1 MGHET
6 DSLKRDLER
15 LRLEFDLARR
25 DQERARDGLANRINE
40 LEAKTATGAV
50 VDGTINVLDLERR
63 LVALEEAMPSSSAE
77 LLALASTRVAGLL
90 GVLAHDEA
98 TTVAKLQAIV
108 EKLPSRTITTGGS
121 PYLTRWYLWPEG
133 PRDAEDEGSDL
144 PFAVFIHR
152 FHRGDADRDLHNHP
166 WDLSVAIVLAGG
178 YREERGDEVRVVR
191 PGTVNVIKA
200 DDFHRVDLLNPE
212 MGSWSLF
219 VAGRKTGGWGFRD
232 RTTGTFIPYKNYPK
246 SIST

>member
-1 MGHET
+1 MRHEIDALT
-6 DSLKRDLER
+6 RDLER
-15 LRLEFDLARR
+15 LRLEFNLAKNDHERELRGLARR
-25 DQERARDGLANRINE
+25 INN
-40 LEAKTATGAV
+40 LETVIASIDVSA
-50 VDGTINVLDLERR
+50 LERR
-63 LVALEEAMPSSSAE
+63 LVALEEAMPSSNAE

-98 TTVAKLQAIV
+98 TTIAKLKTIV

-144 PFAVFIHR
+144 PFAMFIHR
-152 FHRGDADRDLHNHP
+152 FHRGDADREQHNHP

-178 YREERGDEVRVVR
+178 YREERGDEVKIFT
-191 PGTVNVIKA
+191 PGTINVIKA

-219 VAGRKTGGWGFRD
+219 VAGRKAGGWGFRD
-232 RTTGTFIPYKNYPK
+232 KATGAFIPQREYLASKGL
-246 SIST
+246 TE

>member
-1 MGHET
+1 MRHEIDALT
-6 DSLKRDLER
+6 RDLER
-15 LRLEFDLARR
+15 LQLEFRLAKDDHERELRNLSRR
-25 DQERARDGLANRINE
+25 IDN
-40 LEAKTATGAV
+40 LETVIASIDVSA
-50 VDGTINVLDLERR
+50 LERR
-63 LVALEEAMPSSSAE
+63 LVALEGAMPSSTAE

-98 TTVAKLQAIV
+98 TTIRKLETIV

-133 PRDAEDEGSDL
+133 PRDTENDENHSDL
-144 PFAVFIHR
+144 PFAMFIHR
-152 FHRGDADRDLHNHP
+152 FHRGDADREQHNHP

-178 YREERGDEVRVVR
+178 YREERGDEVKIFT

-232 RTTGTFIPYKNYPK
+232 RATGTFVPQREYLASKGLAE
-246 SIST
+246 